1 MTGSAIKFFVV
12 MMLMIMLV
20 VIQVECLSEPFCSI
34 KCEVLCIGKNPNDVW
49 DKCVQ
54 DCKEIKC

>member
-1 MTGSAIKFFVV
+1 MTGSATKVFVV

-34 KCEVLCIGKNPNDVW
+34 KYEVLCIGKNPNDV
-49 DKCVQ
+49 
-54 DCKEIKC
+54 